1 MNSFTFQGG
10 MESSDRI
17 LYTPSSFAK
26 KNLLHLQEIGQLEA
40 TSVHTNRRKN
50 LSSYLFFIVSSG
62 SGTLEYDGVSHS
74 LSAGDCIFIDCR
86 KPYAHST
93 GKDLWHLK
101 WVHFYGPNMDAIYA
115 KYRERGGT
123 PAFHPADLLHY
134 ETLLS
139 TLHEIAASSSY
150 VKDMSICEKLTALLT
165 LLMED
170 SWRMDQ
176 HSDTLSKKQNLQQVK
191 EYLDQNY
198 QRRITLDNLS
208 ELFFVNKFYLT
219 RIFKEQY
226 GVTINNYLQQ
236 IRITHAK
243 QLLRFSGLTMDKI
256 AVECG
261 MNDANYFSRIFKKVE
276 GISPGEFR
284 KIW

>member
-1 MNSFTFQGG
+1 
-10 MESSDRI
+10 MESSNRI

-40 TSVHTNRRKN
+40 TSPHDSKREN
-50 LSSYLFFIVSSG
+50 LSSYLFFMVTSG
-62 SGTLEYDGVSHS
+62 SGS
-74 LSAGDCIFIDCR
+74 LRYEGISYPLIDGDCVFIDCR
-86 KPYAHST
+86 KPYSHST
-93 GKDLWHLK
+93 GDNLWHLK

-115 KYRERGGT
+115 KYVERGGT
-123 PAFHPADLLHY
+123 PAFHPKDVFRY
-134 ETLLS
+134 ETLIS
-139 TLHEIAASSSY
+139 TLNEIAASSSY

-170 SWRMDQ
+170 SWHRDQ
-176 HSDTLSKKQNLQQVK
+176 HPDVLSKKQNLQQIK

-198 QRRITLDNLS
+198 QHRITLDNLA
-208 ELFFVNKFYLT
+208 ELFFVNKFYLS

-226 GVTINNYLQQ
+226 DVTINNYLQQ
-236 IRITHAK
+236 VRITHAK
-243 QLLRFSGLTMDKI
+243 QLLRFSGLSMDKI

-261 MNDANYFSRIFKKVE
+261 MNDANYFARVFKKVE

-284 KIW
+284 RIW